1 MADPLRSRWPASL
14 AWALLALGAW
24 TAHAQDPR
32 HETVLIDGDRSH
44 ADFTVKVMWLF
55 DTGGRFAGLE
65 GEVRIDHFR
74 SQAVV
79 SARIAVDSVR
89 MDGRGNEEWV
99 KSPEFFDAVAWPEIR
114 FESDNFP
121 LLRLERGGDLPGRL
135 TVRGVTRPVTFTLL
149 PSACTAPGRGCPIEA
164 RAVIQR
170 SDFGM
175 RSRRGVVSDRVRL
188 SLSILA
194 RQGLRTNG

>member
-1 MADPLRSRWPASL
+1 MAGREPSPRWAGAAL
-14 AWALLALGAW
+14 ALLALA
-24 TAHAQDPR
+24 ASPLHAQDSR
-32 HETVLIDGDRSH
+32 YETISIDAQHSH

-55 DTGGRFAGLE
+55 DTSGRFAGLE
-65 GEVRIDHFR
+65 GDVRIDRFR

-79 SARIAVDSVR
+79 SARIAVASVR
-89 MDGRGNEEWV
+89 MEGRGNEEWV
-99 KSPEFFDAVAWPEIR
+99 KSPEFFDAVAWPEIL
-114 FESDNFP
+114 FVSENFP

-135 TVRGVTRPVTFTLL
+135 TVRGITRPVTFTLL
-149 PSACTAPGRGCPIEA
+149 PSACTAPGRDCPIEA
-164 RAVIQR
+164 RGAIQR

-194 RQGLRTNG
+194 RQGLRATG